1 MPSSPKS
8 TQDFVDVK
16 EIKDGVLVLKD
27 GSLRAVLMCSS
38 LNFALKSEENQVAI
52 ISQFQNFLNAI
63 DFSVQIFVQSRKLNI
78 NPYLSLLEERYKK
91 QSTDLMKIQVRE
103 YIDFI
108 KDFTSNVNIMTKN
121 FFVVVPFGSAS
132 ANLQKGVTKTLSGL
146 LPGKPKEEKVSRE
159 EAQKQSFEEKKIQL
173 QQRLAVVEQSL
184 ARVGIRT
191 AKLGSDELV
200 ELFYKIFNPGEQ
212 EKPTIPRG

>member
-1 MPSSPKS
+1 MAVSKS

-16 EIKDGVLVLKD
+16 EIKDGILVLKD
-27 GSLRAVLMCSS
+27 GSLRSILMCSS
-38 LNFALKSEENQVAI
+38 INFALKSEENQVAI

-63 DFSVQIFVQSRKLNI
+63 DFSIQILVQSRKLNI

-103 YIDFI
+103 YVDFV

-121 FFVVVPFGSAS
+121 FFVVVPFGSAKV
-132 ANLQKGVTKTLSGL
+132 NIQRDVTKSLSNL
-146 LPGKPKEEKVSRE
+146 LPGRSKEEKVSKE
-159 EAQKQSFEEKKIQL
+159 QALEQSFEEKKMQL

-212 EKPTIPRG
+212 EKPTIPKG